1 MNTTEQNKE
10 NQPSSFE
17 KIMEESIRL
26 SKTDDFEKAVNS
38 RSFEIEITN
47 IAKSHIIDDDLKN
60 QLKAEIN
67 ACLKTDEHG
76 NIKNKPRAFVL
87 FFILFSMCRRQ
98 NYGNFLAL
106 AQQYDENFNDYEIM
120 KHLLLMGILNKCTSQ
135 FALFNAI
142 MEAERLIQLQND
154 KCDFANNQ
162 GVINVYCSLV
172 CKYFEYNLEE
182 RNDPERRSI
191 IANALKWINKA
202 IEIDKK
208 EVGDSEKIYN
218 KFFLIRGRLLVLL
231 GKYEKGEADILYAIE
246 KIPASQ
252 DRASELNEYNQFLA
266 KADIIHAYDLNE
278 KKVGDLEKIKVNNYK
293 SIALMTT
300 LLGFLLGAINI
311 FTTVTDTFTL
321 AMLMLCYFGLLL
333 ILVGTILIGFT
344 LNFRETKKRFYIYD
358 ILLILAGIAIFA
370 TTLIIILTKG

>member
-1 MNTTEQNKE
+1 MNTIQKAIE

-17 KIMEESIRL
+17 IIMDECIRL
-26 SKTDDFEKAVNS
+26 SKMDNFEKAVNT
-38 RSFEIEITN
+38 RAFEIKITN
-47 IAKSHIIDDDLKN
+47 IAKAHFIDDDLKN
-60 QLKAEIN
+60 QLLREIN
-67 ACLKTDEHG
+67 AGLKTDENGHT
-76 NIKNKPRAFVL
+76 KNKPLAFVL
-87 FFILFSMCRRQ
+87 FFVLFSMCRRQ
-98 NYGNFLAL
+98 NYGNFLFL

-142 MEAERLIQLQND
+142 MEAEQLIQLQND
-154 KCDFANNQ
+154 RCDFTNNQ

-182 RNDPERRSI
+182 RNDSERRAI
-191 IANALKWINKA
+191 ITNALKWINKA

-218 KFFLIRGRLLVLL
+218 KFFLIRGRLLILL

-252 DRASELNEYNQFLA
+252 DRASAINEYNQFLA
-266 KADIIHAYDLNE
+266 KADIIHAYDINE

-300 LLGFLLGAINI
+300 LLGFLLGTINI
-311 FTTVTDTFTL
+311 FTTVTQAFTL
-321 AMLMLCYFGLLL
+321 AMLMLCYLGLLFV
-333 ILVGTILIGFT
+333 LVGTILLGFT
-344 LNFRETKKRFYIYD
+344 LNFRESQKRFYIYD
-358 ILLILAGIAIFA
+358 ILLILAGIALFA

>member
-1 MNTTEQNKE
+1 MSTTEQNKD

-17 KIMEESIRL
+17 KIMEESVRL
-26 SKTDDFEKAVNS
+26 SKTADFEKAVNI
-38 RSFEIEITN
+38 RSFEIEITD
-47 IAKSHIIDDDLKN
+47 IAKSHLINEDLKSN
-60 QLKAEIN
+60 LLREIN
-67 ACLKTDEHG
+67 ANLKTDEHG
-76 NIKNKPRAFVL
+76 NTRNKPLAFVL

-98 NYGNFLAL
+98 NYGNFLTL
-106 AQQYDENFNDYEIM
+106 AQQYDENFNEYEIM

-154 KCDFANNQ
+154 KCDFTTNQ

-182 RNDPERRSI
+182 RNDPERRAI

-208 EVGDSEKIYN
+208 EIGDSQKVYN
-218 KFFLIRGRLLVLL
+218 KFFLIRGRLLILL

-246 KIPASQ
+246 KIPASE
-252 DRASELNEYNQFLA
+252 DRASEINEYNQFLA
-266 KADIIHAYDLNE
+266 KSDIIHAYDLNE

-321 AMLMLCYFGLLL
+321 AMLMLCYFGLLMV
-333 ILVGTILIGFT
+333 LVGTILIGFT
-344 LNFRETKKRFYIYD
+344 LNFRETKKRFYVYD
-358 ILLILAGIAIFA
+358 ILLILVGIAILA
-370 TTLIIILTKG
+370 VSLIIILNKG